1 MGVDPKDR
9 LAIALDVDDL
19 VVAVRLAKAVRGHV
33 GVAKVGLEL
42 YSAVGPDAITAMVD
56 LGFTVFADIKL
67 HDIPT
72 TVRRSAA
79 VFGSLGARYLNFHAA
94 GGEAMLA
101 AGVEGLI
108 AGAAGAGLPVPVPVA
123 VTVLTSEADAP
134 AELLT
139 ERARLA
145 VAAGCG
151 GVVCAV
157 ADIPTIR
164 AVGPELVCITPGIRM
179 SGSDLDD
186 QGRVATPA
194 EAIAAGADLL
204 VLGRTVTA
212 ADDPAAAAAAAHAE
226 VASVL

>member
-1 MGVDPKDR
+1 
-9 LAIALDVDDL
+9 
-19 VVAVRLAKAVRGHV
+19 
-33 GVAKVGLEL
+33 
-42 YSAVGPDAITAMVD
+42 
-56 LGFTVFADIKL
+56 
-67 HDIPT
+67 
-72 TVRRSAA
+72 
-79 VFGSLGARYLNFHAA
+79 
-94 GGEAMLA
+94 
-101 AGVEGLI
+101 
-108 AGAAGAGLPVPVPVA
+108 VPVA